1 MTSQFENEVG
11 FSQEFLL
18 KKHFFGACYLGFDLS
33 GCRVLIKAEIFIAT
47 GMVWL
52 VSSDGM
58 EGALKT
64 RLRLVFLVHLCC
76 LDMFGYQ
83 MKQAYSFLRY
93 YSLVSGYCMK
103 FYFSCFIY
111 LLLCVWISD
120 ETLLLVFKKN
130 TFQCYVWISEE
141 TLLLVF

>member
-47 GMVWL
+47 GIVWL

-64 RLRLVFLVHLCC
+64 RLHLVFPVHLCC

-83 MKQAYSFLRY
+83 MKHAYSFLRY
-93 YSLVSGYCMK
+93 HSLVSGYCMK

-130 TFQCYVWISEE
+130 TFQC
-141 TLLLVF
+141 